1 MHVNE
6 LFSLKDKVAIITGG
20 SKGLGLMMAEGFAEA
35 GANLVLCSRK
45 IDQCEESAAK
55 IRTLGV
61 ECDAVRCDIAEQ
73 DDVKNLVAH
82 TMNRFGK
89 IDILVNNAGI
99 SWGGELQDTPL
110 KKWDQ
115 LYDTNVRGNY
125 FCTTEVL
132 PHMIAAG
139 GGNIINIV
147 SIGGVRATDPEVV
160 TFPAYASTKGSI
172 IALTR
177 HLSRNWAKHNI
188 RVNAIAPG
196 IFPTEISKTLMV
208 GPQRAVM
215 EAAVPLGR
223 LGDKDDFKGAAL
235 FLAAAASRYVTGSVL
250 WVDGGMLA

>member
-1 MHVNE
+1 MHINE
-6 LFSLKDKVAIITGG
+6 LFSLKGKVAIITGG
-20 SKGLGLMMAEGFAEA
+20 SRGLGLMMAEGFAEA

-45 IDQCEESAAK
+45 IDQCEEAAK
-55 IRTLGV
+55 SIRVIGG
-61 ECDAVRCDIAEQ
+61 ECDALCCDIGEQ
-73 DDVKNLVAH
+73 DEVKAVVAH
-82 TMNRFGK
+82 TMKKFGR
-89 IDILVNNAGI
+89 IDVMVNNAGI
-99 SWGGELQDTPL
+99 SWGGDLQDTPV

-115 LYDTNVRGNY
+115 LYNTNVRGNY
-125 FCTTEVL
+125 FFTTEVV
-132 PHMIAAG
+132 PHMITAG

-147 SIGGVRATDPEVV
+147 SIGGVRATDPKVV
-160 TFPAYASTKGSI
+160 TFPAYASTKGAI

-177 HLSRNWAKHNI
+177 HLAKNWAKDNI

-223 LGDKDDFKGAAL
+223 LGEKDDFKGAAV
-235 FLAAAASRYVTGSVL
+235 FLASDAARYITGETL

>member
-6 LFSLKDKVAIITGG
+6 LFSLKGKTAIITGG

-35 GANLVLCSRK
+35 GANLVICSRK
-45 IDQCEESAAK
+45 IDQCEEAAATL
-55 IRTLGV
+55 RGLGV
-61 ECDAVRCDIAEQ
+61 QCDAVRCDIAEQ
-73 DDVKNLVAH
+73 EDVKNLVAH
-82 TMNRFGK
+82 TLERFGK

-115 LYDTNVRGNY
+115 LYNTNVRGNY
-125 FCTTEVL
+125 FCTTEVI

-147 SIGGVRATDPEVV
+147 SIGGVRSTDPAVV
-160 TFPAYASTKGSI
+160 TFPAYASTKGAI

-177 HLSRNWAKHNI
+177 HLARNWAKHNI

-208 GPQRAVM
+208 GPQKAVM

-223 LGDKDDFKGAAL
+223 LGEKDDFKGAAL
-235 FLAAAASRYVTGSVL
+235 FLASQAASYVTGTVL

>member
-1 MHVNE
+1 MHVNQ
-6 LFSLKDKVAIITGG
+6 LFSLQGKVAIITG
-20 SKGLGLMMAEGFAEA
+20 SSRGLGLMMAEGFAEA
-35 GANLVLCSRK
+35 GASLVLCSRK
-45 IDQCEESAAK
+45 IDQCEEAAES
-55 IRTLGV
+55 IRAIGG
-61 ECDAVRCDIAEQ
+61 ECEALRCDISEQ
-73 DDVKNLVAH
+73 DEVKAVVAH
-82 TMNRFGK
+82 AMKRFGK

-115 LYDTNVRGNY
+115 LYNTNVRGNY
-125 FCTTEVL
+125 FCTTEVV
-132 PHMIAAG
+132 PHMMAAG

-177 HLSRNWAKHNI
+177 HLSRNWAKYNI

-208 GPQRAVM
+208 GPQRAIM

-223 LGDKDDFKGAAL
+223 LGEKDDFKGAAL
-235 FLAAAASRYVTGSVL
+235 FLAADASRYVTGSVL

>member
-20 SKGLGLMMAEGFAEA
+20 SRGLGLMMAEGFAEA
-35 GANLVLCSRK
+35 GAKLVICSRNL
-45 IDQCEESAAK
+45 DQCEESAAK
-55 IRTLGV
+55 IREIGV
-61 ECDAVRCDIAEQ
+61 ECVPMRCDIAEP
-73 DDVKNLVAH
+73 DEVKAMVQQTIDH
-82 TMNRFGK
+82 FGK
-89 IDILVNNAGI
+89 IDVLVNNAGI

-115 LYDTNVRGNY
+115 LYNTNVRGNY
-125 FCTTEVL
+125 CCTTEVL

-147 SIGGVRATDPEVV
+147 SIGGVRATDPKVV
-160 TFPAYASTKGSI
+160 TFPAYASTKGAI

-215 EAAVPLGR
+215 EAAVPLGH
-223 LGDKDDFKGAAL
+223 LGEKDDFKGTAV
-235 FLAAAASRYVTGSVL
+235 FLASEAARYITGETL

>member
-1 MHVNE
+1 MHVSE
-6 LFSLKDKVAIITGG
+6 LFSLKGKTAIITGG
-20 SKGLGLMMAEGFAEA
+20 SRGLGLMMAEGFAEA
-35 GANLVLCSRK
+35 GASLVLCSRNLE
-45 IDQCEESAAK
+45 QCEDAAAN
-55 IRTLGV
+55 IRKLGV
-61 ECDAVRCDIAEQ
+61 ECDALRCDIGEQ
-73 DDVKNLVAH
+73 DEVKAVVAH

-115 LYDTNVRGNY
+115 LYSTNVRGNY
-125 FCTTEVL
+125 FFTTEVVS
-132 PHMIAAG
+132 PMIAGG

-147 SIGGVRATDPEVV
+147 SIGGVRSTDPKVV
-160 TFPAYASTKGSI
+160 TFPAYASTKGAI
-172 IALTR
+172 IALTK

-208 GPQRAVM
+208 GPQKAVM

-223 LGDKDDFKGAAL
+223 LGEKDDFKGAAL
-235 FLAAAASRYVTGSVL
+235 FLAADASRYVTGSVL